1 MCLYWNVFLMESKM
15 NTGFQ
20 KRIYTFKSL
29 VVDMGFLAA
38 SMPRAAA
45 MSRNEKISKAF
56 IEKVMTVVTVING
69 CMYCSWFHAR
79 QAVES
84 GLTANEVHNLFN
96 LQFETDASEFE
107 LPALLYA
114 QHYAETNRQ
123 PQPEMTEKLRVFYG
137 EETASQILL
146 IIRMITFGNL
156 SGNTWDAIVSRLRGN
171 PAKNSSVLFEA
182 FFFLLTWYAMIPMM
196 MLSRDYRQKRQV
208 VAKGGK

>member
-1 MCLYWNVFLMESKM
+1 M
-15 NTGFQ
+15 NTGFSR
-20 KRIYTFKSL
+20 RIYTFKSL
-29 VVDMGFLAA
+29 VADMGFLAA
-38 SMPRAAA
+38 NMPRVAA

-69 CMYCSWFHAR
+69 CVYCSWFHAK

-84 GLTANEVHNLFN
+84 GLTEAEVQNLFK

-123 PQPEMTEKLRVFYG
+123 PLPEMTEKLVSFYG
-137 EETASQILL
+137 EETAAQVVL

-156 SGNTWDAIVSRLRGN
+156 SGNTWDAILSRLRGN
-171 PAKNSSVLFEA
+171 PAKESSVLFEA

-196 MLSRDYRQKRQV
+196 VLSKDYRHKRQV
-208 VAKGGK
+208 AA